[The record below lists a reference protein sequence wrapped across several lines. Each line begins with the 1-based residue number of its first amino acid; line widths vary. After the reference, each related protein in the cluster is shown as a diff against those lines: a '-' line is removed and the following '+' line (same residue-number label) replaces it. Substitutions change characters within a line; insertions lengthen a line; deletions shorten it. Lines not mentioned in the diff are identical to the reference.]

1 MKKFKYVKPK
11 TIEEALGYLDDN
23 VNEKKVI
30 AGGTD
35 LMVKLK
41 NNKIAPDL
49 IIDIS
54 EIETLKGIYRKDG
67 FIVIGA
73 ATTLT
78 EIAESALLKKYC
90 PILPQ
95 AAASIGAA
103 QIRNRGTIGGNVSN
117 ASPSA
122 DTVPALVAL
131 GAEATLMSRGQERK
145 IPLEEIYVGP
155 GKTLIKPNE
164 LLISLSFPE
173 PKESMGG
180 VFFKLGKRKAQA
192 ISIVNGAVQITV
204 DDSRSRFKDVHIAL
218 GAVAPTVLRIREAE
232 ESLRDREISCENIK
246 KVAEIVK
253 SKISP
258 ITDVRATAEYRR
270 EVSGNLFIQAVCD
283 SLGQLGISLSMQ
295 C

>member
-1 MKKFKYVKPK
+1 MEKFKYLKPK
-11 TIEEALGYLDDN
+11 TIEEALCYLDEN
-23 VNEKKVI
+23 VDEKKVI

-35 LMVKLK
+35 LMVKLRR
-41 NNKIAPDL
+41 NTIDPDL

-54 EIETLKGIYRKDG
+54 EIEDLKGIFRKDG
-67 FIVIGA
+67 FIVVGA

-78 EIAESALLKKYC
+78 EIAESPLLKEYC

-95 AAASIGAA
+95 AAASVGAV
-103 QIRNRGTIGGNVSN
+103 QIRNRGTIGGNIAN

-145 IPLEEIYVGP
+145 VSLEEMYLGP

-164 LLISLSFPE
+164 LLTSLSFPE
-173 PKESMGG
+173 PEGSWGG

-192 ISIVNGAVQITV
+192 ISIVNGAVQIRV
-204 DDSRSRFKDVHIAL
+204 DDTRSRFKDARIAL

-232 ESLRDREISCENIK
+232 ESLMDREISCENIK
-246 KVAEIVK
+246 KAAEIVR

-270 EVSGNLFIQAVCD
+270 EVSGNLFMQAVCD
-283 SLGQLGISLSMQ
+283 SLGQLGISIPMQ
-295 C
+295 W

>member
-1 MKKFKYVKPK
+1 MKMKKFKYVKPK

-103 QIRNRGTIGGNVSN
+103 QIRNRGTIGYHIVRPVHHWSLHKLHGMGTNFKFIPCFNQDILPVLLKVHLQ
-117 ASPSA
+117 ALF
-122 DTVPALVAL
+122 TVRC
-131 GAEATLMSRGQERK
+131 GD
-145 IPLEEIYVGP
+145 
-155 GKTLIKPNE
+155 N
-164 LLISLSFPE
+164 
-173 PKESMGG
+173 
-180 VFFKLGKRKAQA
+180 
-192 ISIVNGAVQITV
+192 
-204 DDSRSRFKDVHIAL
+204 
-218 GAVAPTVLRIREAE
+218 LRIR
-232 ESLRDREISCENIK
+232 SNFHNLGDTPGMIQFHMVDHQVIDLLRVHNSSNPAQHLI
-246 KVAEIVK
+246 
-253 SKISP
+253 
-258 ITDVRATAEYRR
+258 
-270 EVSGNLFIQAVCD
+270 G
-283 SLGQLGISLSMQ
+283 
-295 C
+295 